1 MNKQTFKV
9 MLSASE
15 NQQNKKQTKKS
26 IWLQRKYTGPGSLT
40 SVLCI
45 LLVLS

>member
-15 NQQNKKQTKKS
+15 NHQNEKIKS
-26 IWLQRKYTGPGSLT
+26 IWLQRKYAGPGSL
-40 SVLCI
+40 SSGFCI